1 VRDDHTVGAIYRSWG
16 ACGGPP
22 PHPRRPPGSDGR
34 RFGAARPLDRREGG
48 YYSCTLMSYK
58 TKLRTLSVR
67 QLRARRSRLART
79 VPDVE
84 ATLRGAVQRQMRRCG
99 KAGCRCADGE
109 LHGPYIYISVRIDGR
124 SHLLYVPTEAVD
136 AVTRRVEATG
146 RIEAA
151 LAEISA
157 INLELLARAE
167 LA

>member
-1 VRDDHTVGAIYRSWG
+1 
-16 ACGGPP
+16 
-22 PHPRRPPGSDGR
+22 
-34 RFGAARPLDRREGG
+34 
-48 YYSCTLMSYK
+48 MSYK
-58 TKLRTLSVR
+58 TKLRTLNVR

-84 ATLRGAVQRQMRRCG
+84 ATLRGAVQRQMRQCG

-109 LHGPYIYISVRIDGR
+109 LHGPYMYLSVRMGGGSR
-124 SHLLYVPTEAVD
+124 LLYVPAEAVN
-136 AVTRRVEATG
+136 AVKRRVQVTG

-157 INLELLARAE
+157 INLELLARGE